1 MAEPLSV
8 VIIARNAARS
18 LPACLQTLD
27 GISAEDSRIALLFKT
42 HPLPA
47 DRLVK
52 LDETRIDYR
61 LGVGRYRRTSTVPA
75 LDRSRGTVSL
85 DATVGF

>member
-1 MAEPLSV
+1 MGV
-8 VIIARNAARS
+8 VIAARAGYDPFG

-52 LDETRIDYR
+52 LDETMGNQLDEYAGYSGEPERFSRYQSR
-61 LGVGRYRRTSTVPA
+61 L
-75 LDRSRGTVSL
+75 D
-85 DATVGF
+85 